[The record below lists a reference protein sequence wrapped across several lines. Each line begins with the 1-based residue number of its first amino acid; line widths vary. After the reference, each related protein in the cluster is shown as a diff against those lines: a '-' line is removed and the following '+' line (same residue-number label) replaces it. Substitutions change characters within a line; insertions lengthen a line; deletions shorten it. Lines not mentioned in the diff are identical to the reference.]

1 MVKKG
6 HMKRWII
13 GLEILLVGFVAVKI
27 LALAGIFHQAGYAD
41 SVFLNSDRAMAES
54 PAALVGGADAKDAT
68 ADPLA
73 KERKL
78 FSSLQERERQL
89 VIREAALKEEEKR
102 LLSLKQEVSL
112 KIETLKGLEEKLTGL
127 LEHSK
132 AFEDKRYRDL
142 ASVYEQTPPAQA
154 GPMLERLDRKTA
166 AGIIMNMK
174 SKKAGAVWGHIS
186 PQKAAEITREITQSS
201 KPQGEQN

>member
-1 MVKKG
+1 MGKKVHVKK
-6 HMKRWII
+6 WII

-27 LALAGIFHQAGYAD
+27 LALAGVFHQTGAAN
-41 SVFLNSDRAMAES
+41 SIFLNTDRAMAEP
-54 PAALVGGADAKDAT
+54 PAAVAGGADAKDAT

-73 KERKL
+73 KERML
-78 FSSLQERERQL
+78 LSSLQERERQL

-102 LLSLKQEVSL
+102 LLSLKHEVSL
-112 KIETLKGLEEKLTGL
+112 KIETLKGLEEKLSVL

-142 ASVYEQTPPAQA
+142 ASVFESTPPAQA
-154 GPMLERLDRKTA
+154 GPMLEKLDKKTA

-201 KPQGEQN
+201 KPQEDLN

>member
-1 MVKKG
+1 MGKKSHVKK
-6 HMKRWII
+6 WII
-13 GLEILLVGFVAVKI
+13 GLEILLVAFVAVKI
-27 LALAGIFHQAGYAD
+27 LALAGVFHQAGSAN
-41 SVFLNSDRAMAES
+41 SIFLNADRAMAEA
-54 PAALVGGADAKDAT
+54 PAAVAGSADAKDAT

-78 FSSLQERERQL
+78 LSSLQDRERQL
-89 VIREAALKEEEKR
+89 MIREAALKEEEKR
-102 LLSLKQEVSL
+102 LLSLKHEVSL

-132 AFEDKRYRDL
+132 DFEDKRYRDL
-142 ASVYEQTPPAQA
+142 ASVFASTPPAQA
-154 GPMLERLDRKTA
+154 GPMLEKLDKKTA

>member
-1 MVKKG
+1 MGKKG
-6 HMKRWII
+6 YAKKWIV

-27 LALAGIFHQAGYAD
+27 LALAGVFHQAGSAD
-41 SVFLNSDRAMAES
+41 PVFLNTDRAMAES
-54 PAALVGGADAKDAT
+54 PAATAGGADAKDTT

-78 FSSLQERERQL
+78 LSLLHERERQL
-89 VIREAALKEEEKR
+89 TVRESALKEEEKR
-102 LLSLKQEVSL
+102 LLGLKQEVSL
-112 KIETLKGLEEKLTGL
+112 RIETLKGLEEKLTGL

-132 AFEDKRYRDL
+132 AFEDKRYRNL

-154 GPMLERLDRKTA
+154 GPMLERLDRKIA

-201 KPQGEQN
+201 KQQEE

>member
-1 MVKKG
+1 MGKKG
-6 HMKRWII
+6 HVKKWII
-13 GLEILLVGFVAVKI
+13 GLEILLVGFVVVKI
-27 LALAGIFHQAGYAD
+27 LTLAGVFHQTGSANPA
-41 SVFLNSDRAMAES
+41 FLNTDRAMAES
-54 PAALVGGADAKDAT
+54 PAAAAGGADAKDAT

-78 FSSLQERERQL
+78 LSSLQERERQL

-102 LLSLKQEVSL
+102 LLSLKHEVSL
-112 KIETLKGLEEKLTGL
+112 KIEMLKGLEEKLTGL

-132 AFEDKRYRDL
+132 AFEDKRYKDL
-142 ASVYEQTPPAQA
+142 ANVFESTPPAQA
-154 GPMLERLDRKTA
+154 GPMLEKLDKKTA

-186 PQKAAEITREITQSS
+186 PQKVAEITREITQSL

>member
-1 MVKKG
+1 MGKKGYVKK
-6 HMKRWII
+6 WII
-13 GLEILLVGFVAVKI
+13 GLEILLVGFVVVKM
-27 LALAGIFHQAGYAD
+27 LALAGIFHQARSAD
-41 SVFLNSDRAMAES
+41 AIFLNTDRAMAES
-54 PAALVGGADAKDAT
+54 PAAVSGGADAKDAT

-73 KERKL
+73 KERRL
-78 FSSLQERERQL
+78 LSSLQERERQL
-89 VIREAALKEEEKR
+89 VIRESAMKEEEKKI
-102 LLSLKQEVSL
+102 LGLKQEVSL
-112 KIETLKGLEEKLTGL
+112 KIETLKGLEGKLTGL

-174 SKKAGAVWGHIS
+174 SKKAGALWGHIN

-201 KPQGEQN
+201 KTQEE

>member
-1 MVKKG
+1 MAKKVRA
-6 HMKRWII
+6 KKWII
-13 GLEILLVGFVAVKI
+13 GLEILLVGFVAIKI
-27 LALAGIFHQAGYAD
+27 LALAGVFHQTGSDDAIL
-41 SVFLNSDRAMAES
+41 LNTDRAMAES
-54 PAALVGGADAKDAT
+54 PAAVAGSADAKDAT

-73 KERKL
+73 RERKL

-102 LLSLKQEVSL
+102 LLILKHEVSL
-112 KIETLKGLEEKLTGL
+112 KIETLKGLEEKLTDL

-132 AFEDKRYRDL
+132 AFEDKRYKDM
-142 ASVYEQTPPAQA
+142 ASVFESTPPAQA
-154 GPMLERLDRKTA
+154 GPMLEKLDKKTA

>member
-1 MVKKG
+1 MGKKSHVKK
-6 HMKRWII
+6 WII
-13 GLEILLVGFVAVKI
+13 GLEILLVAFVAVKI
-27 LALAGIFHQAGYAD
+27 LALAGVFHQAGSAN
-41 SVFLNSDRAMAES
+41 SIFLNADRAMAES
-54 PAALVGGADAKDAT
+54 PAAVAGSADAKDAT

-78 FSSLQERERQL
+78 LSSLQDRERQL
-89 VIREAALKEEEKR
+89 MIREAALKEEEKR
-102 LLSLKQEVSL
+102 LLSLKHEVSL

-132 AFEDKRYRDL
+132 DFEDKRYRDL
-142 ASVYEQTPPAQA
+142 ASVFASTPPAQA
-154 GPMLERLDRKTA
+154 GPMLEKLDKKTA

>member
-1 MVKKG
+1 MGKKGYVKK
-6 HMKRWII
+6 WII

-27 LALAGIFHQAGYAD
+27 LALAGVFHQAGSAD
-41 SVFLNSDRAMAES
+41 SLFLNANRAMAES
-54 PAALVGGADAKDAT
+54 PVAAAGGADVKDAT

-78 FSSLQERERQL
+78 LSSLQERERVL
-89 VIREAALKEEEKR
+89 AVREAALKEEEKK

-142 ASVYEQTPPAQA
+142 AGVYEQTPPAQA

-174 SKKAGAVWGHIS
+174 SKKAGAVWGHIN

-201 KPQGEQN
+201 KQQEE

>member
-1 MVKKG
+1 MGKKG
-6 HMKRWII
+6 HAKKWII
-13 GLEILLVGFVAVKI
+13 GLEILLVGFVAVKV
-27 LALAGIFHQAGYAD
+27 LALAGVFHQAGTD
-41 SVFLNSDRAMAES
+41 HSIFLNADRAMAES
-54 PAALVGGADAKDAT
+54 PAAAAGSTDAKDAT
-68 ADPLA
+68 ADPLD

-78 FSSLQERERQL
+78 LSSLQERERQL

-102 LLSLKQEVSL
+102 LLGLKQEVSL
-112 KIETLKGLEEKLTGL
+112 KIESLKGLEEKLTGL

-154 GPMLERLDRKTA
+154 GPMLERLDKKTA

-174 SKKAGAVWGHIS
+174 SKKAGAVWGHIN
-186 PQKAAEITREITQSS
+186 PQKAAEITREITQSP